1 LRHTR
6 RGPLTV
12 EPTVATAVARS
23 APAMA
28 SASLGPGRQRAQ
40 NRLIGIVALLAT
52 ACALT
57 VPAAAGAKVLNAPS
71 GSVLLPSSIVAA
83 CQVLD
88 DGTVAGA
95 WVYCWNFSHSRH
107 VKLTADGQFSTTA
120 TAPIPL
126 GLGGPGDQVGTQFNV
141 GRFRCDVLTRAVR
154 CTVRSSGKGFL
165 LTNNTVAGV
174 NLATAPN
181 QSNPVFGRTALVKPV
196 SGTVLVKSTG
206 SAGFTPLGATA
217 SVPLGSTID
226 TSNGTV
232 QLTSAADSAG
242 RTQTGQ
248 FHSGIFRVT
257 QTTSTS
263 SLPGRRRVGLTLL
276 TLAGVASGCPAG
288 AALRGHVAVASARR
302 LWGDAHGN
310 FRTRGRY
317 ASATVRGTRWLTED
331 TCQGT
336 LVKVERGIVAV
347 ENLRTHRT
355 VLVHAGSSLLSG
367 ASSSAPPSATGAIRF
382 FGFFLNAI
390 NAHSQLVVEPAG
402 LALFADGQ
410 WVLEG
415 PHWTGWGSPVAHA
428 SGISSSS
435 NGIPNAAEGMRIKT
449 SAGVTLSSPGSFLGH
464 RVYRCIDVAVPP
476 PANFGGRRCLK
487 RTGSLYIFG

>member
-1 LRHTR
+1 
-6 RGPLTV
+6 
-12 EPTVATAVARS
+12 
-23 APAMA
+23 M
-28 SASLGPGRQRAQ
+28 Q

-52 ACALT
+52 ACALAT
-57 VPAAAGAKVLNAPS
+57 PAAAGARLLNEPS
-71 GSVLLPSSIVAA
+71 GAVLLPRSIVGA
-83 CQVLD
+83 CQMVD
-88 DGTVAGA
+88 DGTVAGS
-95 WVYCWNFSHSRH
+95 WVYCWNLKNTRH
-107 VKLTADGQFSTTA
+107 VKLTVDGQFSTTA
-120 TAPIPL
+120 TAPIPI
-126 GLGGPGDQVGTQFNV
+126 GLGGPGDRVGTQVNV
-141 GRFRCDVLTRAVR
+141 GRFRCDVLMRAVR
-154 CTVRSSGKGFL
+154 CTVRSSGKGIL
-165 LTNNTVAGV
+165 LTNKTVVGV
-174 NLATAPN
+174 NSAAAPN
-181 QSNPVFGRTALVKPV
+181 QSTPVFGRTALVKPV
-196 SGTVLVKSTG
+196 SGTVLVKTTG
-206 SAGFTPLGATA
+206 SAGFTPLSASA
-217 SVPLGSTID
+217 SVPLGTTID

-263 SLPGRRRVGLTLL
+263 SLRGGRRVGLTLL
-276 TLAGVASGCPAG
+276 TLAGGVASGCSAR
-288 AALRGHVAVASARR
+288 AALRGHLAIAGARR

-336 LVKVERGIVAV
+336 LVKVASGVVAV
-347 ENLRTHRT
+347 ENLRTHLT

-367 ASSSAPPSATGAIRF
+367 ASSSAPPSASGAIRF
-382 FGFFLNAI
+382 FAFFLNAI
-390 NAHSQLVVEPAG
+390 NARSQLVVEPAG

-415 PHWTGWGSPVAHA
+415 LRWTGWGSPVAHA

-435 NGIPNAAEGMRIKT
+435 NDIPNAAEGMRIKT
-449 SAGVTLSSPGSFLGH
+449 SAEVTLSSPGSFLGH
-464 RVYRCIDVAVPP
+464 RVYRCIDVAVPR